1 MYLFEVESLYVI
13 QASLELAA
21 ILLRSQNA
29 GVALSPSFLL
39 LDQDKSVNL

>member
-1 MYLFEVESLYVI
+1 MYLFEAESLCVI

-29 GVALSPSFLL
+29 GVPLSPSFLL
-39 LDQDKSVNL
+39 LEQDKSVNL

>member
-1 MYLFEVESLYVI
+1 MYLFEVESLYV